1 MFNVTDCTF
10 QAGLCDVAGGHPA
23 TLKFVQVSL
32 AGNLPEIHML
42 RVSLAVLSVGLGLV
56 SMGAVAD
63 VYRYKDPSGNVIYTD
78 RPEVLPAER
87 LKVQAQRA
95 TENAEEAQD
104 DDAAALAERDK
115 ARSEAL
121 KSQADKKKA
130 AESNAA
136 SKVEACNK
144 ARQDYLNRMNAQ
156 RLYEDQP
163 NGERRYLDDKQLDAA
178 RASAK
183 QAMDALCN

>member
-1 MFNVTDCTF
+1 
-10 QAGLCDVAGGHPA
+10 
-23 TLKFVQVSL
+23 
-32 AGNLPEIHML
+32 ML
-42 RVSLAVLSVGLGLV
+42 RVSLAVLSVGLGLMSV
-56 SMGAVAD
+56 AAVAD
-63 VYRYKDPSGNVIYTD
+63 VYRYKDPNGNVIYTD

-87 LKVQAQRA
+87 LKMQAQRA
-95 TENAEEAQD
+95 TDSEEEEAPEQD
-104 DDAAALAERDK
+104 ETAALAERDK

-121 KSQADKKKA
+121 KSQAEKKKA

-136 SKVEACNK
+136 GKAEACNK